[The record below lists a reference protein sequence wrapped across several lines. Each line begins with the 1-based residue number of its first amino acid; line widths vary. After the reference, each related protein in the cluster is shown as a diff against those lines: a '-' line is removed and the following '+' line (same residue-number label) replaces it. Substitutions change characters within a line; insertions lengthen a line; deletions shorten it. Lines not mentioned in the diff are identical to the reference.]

1 MANSLKGKKINNSAM
16 EVIMRDVL
24 HGMAEFTRD
33 NSCGSQ
39 LGNLEII
46 AVESPRRHL
55 PTSARILPF
64 PLAGTTSTKKQP

>member
-1 MANSLKGKKINNSAM
+1 MPNSMKGKKINNNAL

-39 LGNLEII
+39 LGSLEIV
-46 AVESPRRHL
+46 AVENPENR
-55 PTSARILPF
+55 PQATARILSF
-64 PLAGTTSTKKQP
+64 PLAGKTSAKK